1 MEATTIDT
9 ARSLWVIYQQM
20 PTAVQDEFRRL
31 LDHEEDDQ
39 TGWMQLT
46 QEALQDDWE
55 APENDV
61 WDEFYLKQNG

>member
-20 PTAVQDEFRRL
+20 PSAVQVEFRRL
-31 LDHEEDDQ
+31 LEHEEEDAA
-39 TGWMQLT
+39 GWMRLT
-46 QEALQDDWE
+46 EEALREDWD

-61 WDEFYLKQNG
+61 WDDFYAKQNA